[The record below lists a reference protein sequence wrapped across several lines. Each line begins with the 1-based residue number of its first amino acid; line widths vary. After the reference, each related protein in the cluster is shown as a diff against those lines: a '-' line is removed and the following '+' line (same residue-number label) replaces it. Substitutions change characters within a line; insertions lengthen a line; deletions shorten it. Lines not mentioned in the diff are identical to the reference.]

1 MRTYMQETLRIKELD
16 ALRGIA
22 AFGVLLF
29 HYTVQY
35 DLLYDHTSALLVQFD
50 IGKYGVH
57 LFFMISGFVIFMTL
71 ERTLRSMDFVVSRF
85 SRLFPAYWAALV
97 ITLLCV
103 HIVGLPGQE
112 VSTRDAV
119 INLTML
125 SDFFEA
131 REVDG
136 SYWTLQIELFFYIQM
151 LVWHF
156 VGGLPRMR
164 IVIGCWLLLAAAY
177 GITDRFGISLSYTL
191 RELLIVRYIPFFA
204 AGIVLYRAYARM
216 DRRIE
221 SVLLVAACACCIWL
235 IWSWREALVL
245 SASALV
251 FAAII
256 SGKVRILG
264 WGPFVFLGTISY
276 TLYLLHQNLGYIVIS
291 SLEQAGLSPG
301 PSIAVAAVV
310 AVVMA
315 SALTSIVERPA
326 MRTIRDAYRRHRGA
340 PDARTTRAPG

>member
-1 MRTYMQETLRIKELD
+1 MQDTFRIKELD

-35 DLLYDHTSALLVQFD
+35 DLLYDHTSTLPIRFEV
-50 IGKYGVH
+50 GKYGVH

-85 SRLFPAYWAALV
+85 SRLFPAYWAALA
-97 ITLLCV
+97 ITVLLV
-103 HIVGLPGQE
+103 HEVGLPGQE
-112 VSTRDAV
+112 VSLRDVV

-136 SYWTLQIELFFYIQM
+136 SYWTLQIELFFYVQM

-156 VGGLPRMR
+156 AGGLPRMR
-164 IVIGCWLLLAAAY
+164 MVIGCWLILAAAY

-204 AGIVLYRAYARM
+204 AGIVLYRAYARS

-221 SVLLVAACACCIWL
+221 SVLLIAACASCVWL

-245 SASALV
+245 SASAVV
-251 FAAII
+251 FVSII
-256 SGKVRILG
+256 SGKIRILG
-264 WGPFVFLGTISY
+264 WGPLVYLGTISY

-301 PSIAVAAVV
+301 PSIVLAAVV
-310 AVVMA
+310 ALVMA
-315 SALTSIVERPA
+315 SALTFIVERPA
-326 MRTIRDAYRRHRGA
+326 MRTIRDAYKCRRGGQ
-340 PDARTTRAPG
+340 DARTTRAPG